1 MARTKQIA
9 WKYRNAKTLRAR
21 PSVQKGD
28 ADVKP
33 NLNQESDL
41 LAASGSSDKRELD
54 SSPANSSDVFVE
66 DFELETKAEIKSP
79 KSPKSP
85 RKDYG
90 RAPPVSWTKEETK
103 ALLDVQYEV
112 AKENMSRFLEKTEL
126 AGRNTAKIYGKLKGM
141 HAAAIKALESGPSD
155 VKPKSER
162 VGGLL
167 S

>member
-9 WKYRNAKTLRAR
+9 WKNRNAKTLRAR

-33 NLNQESDL
+33 NLKQESDL
-41 LAASGSSDKRELD
+41 LAASGSSEKRELD

-66 DFELETKAEIKSP
+66 DFELETKAEI

-126 AGRNTAKIYGKLKGM
+126 AGRNTAKIHGKLKGM

-155 VKPKSER
+155 VRPKSER